1 MTTLTET
8 GPQAQAEP
16 VALPLPNWTFALG
29 ALVRRDLAA
38 DVREYPTFVLQV
50 LVQPMLM
57 LFVFGRILPALGV
70 TRPGYGTLLLP
81 GMIAT
86 TVFITTLQSTA
97 LPLVVD
103 FSYSKEIEDR
113 LLSPIPVRLLAV
125 EKLAYAALRG
135 FVAGVIMA
143 PLGLALVPGTALAT
157 SGWAVAIGIAIIG
170 AVGAAGLGMVL
181 GTALQ
186 VQRINLIFTA
196 VLTPLLFTGCAQY
209 PWPSLAVLRWF
220 QILTLVNPLTYLSE
234 GMRGTLAPAV
244 PHLAIPVAVGVL
256 AVLAVSL
263 CWLGVRGFVRRA
275 VD

>member
-1 MTTLTET
+1 MTTPTQT
-8 GPQAQAEP
+8 QARPGP
-16 VALPLPNWTFALG
+16 VALPPPNWTFALR
-29 ALVRRDLAA
+29 ALIRRDLAA

-113 LLSPIPVRLLAV
+113 LLSPIPVRLLAL
-125 EKLAYAALRG
+125 EKLGYAALRG
-135 FVAGVIMA
+135 FVAGAIMA
-143 PLGLALVPGTALAT
+143 PLGLALVPGTDLAT
-157 SGWAVAIGIAIIG
+157 RGWPAAIGIAAIG
-170 AVGAAGLGMVL
+170 AIGAAGLGMVL
-181 GTALQ
+181 GTALA

-209 PWPSLAVLRWF
+209 PWPSLAILRWF
-220 QILTLVNPLTYLSE
+220 QVLTLVNPLTYLSE
-234 GMRGTLAPAV
+234 GMRGTLAPV
-244 PHLAIPVAVGVL
+244 IPHLAIPVAVSVL
-256 AVLAVSL
+256 SVLAVSL

>member
-1 MTTLTET
+1 MTTLTT
-8 GPQAQAEP
+8 TDRPAPAGQ
-16 VALPLPNWTFALG
+16 VTLPLPSGTFALG
-29 ALVRRDLAA
+29 ALIRRDLTA

-81 GMIAT
+81 GIIAT
-86 TVFITTLQSTA
+86 TVFVTTLQSTA

-113 LLSPIPVRLLAV
+113 LLSPISVRLLAV

-135 FVAGVIMA
+135 LVAGAIMA
-143 PLGLALVPGTALAT
+143 PLGLALVPGTALAEH
-157 SGWAVAIGIAIIG
+157 GWPAAIGIAVIG
-170 AVGAAGLGMVL
+170 SIGAAGLGMVL

-220 QILTLVNPLTYLSE
+220 QIVTLANPLTYLSE
-234 GMRGTLAPAV
+234 GMRGTLAPAI
-244 PHLAIPVAVGVL
+244 PHLAMPVAISVL
-256 AVLAVSL
+256 SVLAVSL
-263 CWLGVRGFVRRA
+263 CVLGVRGFVRRA